1 MEEMGMSDLQFKA
14 FLKQLVRRIEEA
26 KEGETKQDLVGKLD
40 EIVKDLKGDIES

>member
-1 MEEMGMSDLQFKA
+1 MEDMGMSDLQFKA

-26 KEGETKQDLVGKLD
+26 KAEDSKEELVVKLD